1 MSNSQINLPKT
12 AFSMKANLPA
22 REPEIL
28 EYWQKINLYR
38 ELRNSSK
45 GKEKFVLHDGPP
57 YANGNIHMGT
67 ALNKILKDIIVK
79 FHQMDGK
86 DSIYVPGWD
95 CHGLPI
101 EWKIEEQYKK
111 NKKNKNDVPI
121 VEFRKECRLFA
132 EKWIEVHK
140 GQFKRLG
147 VVGDW
152 ENYYSTMSFDA
163 EAQIVRELGK
173 FLKEGSLYR
182 GFKPVL
188 WSTVEKTALA
198 DAEVERVLSMADGAL
213 LLIDSA
219 EGVMPQTKFV
229 LSKALKQG
237 LKPIV
242 VINKLDKADQRAN
255 EVLDETFDLF
265 VSLDANEEQLDFP
278 VLYASGRSGW
288 ADTEV
293 DGPRENLNPLLDLIL
308 DHVKPAKFEK
318 EKPFAMLST
327 LLYADSFLGRSL
339 VGRITQGTAKA
350 NQSIKAINLNGE
362 KVDEGKLTK
371 IFRYEGTKKVPIEV
385 GEAGDIVVIAGLENA
400 NVADTICDL
409 DVNEPISATPIDPPT
424 MSITITVNTSPL
436 AGKEGKKLTST
447 QIRDRLLQEAQNN
460 VGITFAENNGND
472 SFVVSG
478 RGELM
483 LEILLTQMR
492 REGFEMTVS
501 PPKVLYQTDES
512 GKKLEPIEEITMD
525 LDEEY
530 SSKVIDSMN
539 RRKGK
544 LIDLKDTGK
553 DKKRLI
559 FHAPTRGLM
568 GYTSRFLTLTKG
580 NGVIN
585 RIFHSY
591 GPFEGEMEGRRNGA
605 LIAMEQGKAVAFAIF
620 NLQARGEMFVTHNDP
635 VYPGMIVGL
644 SPKPGDM
651 IINVMKGKK
660 LTNMRTQGTDENVVL
675 TPVRKMSIAEQL
687 SMLNTDEA
695 LEITPESCR
704 LRKSIL
710 DPHERKR
717 SEKSGAAA

>member
-1 MSNSQINLPKT
+1 MSNNIRNITIIAHVDHGKTTLIDNLMKQSGSFRDNEVVDERLMDSGELEKERGITILAKPASINWNK
-12 AFSMKANLPA
+12 S
-22 REPEIL
+22 R
-28 EYWQKINLYR
+28 IN
-38 ELRNSSK
+38 
-45 GKEKFVLHDGPP
+45 
-57 YANGNIHMGT
+57 
-67 ALNKILKDIIVK
+67 II
-79 FHQMDGK
+79 DT
-86 DSIYVPGWD
+86 PGHRD
-95 CHGLPI
+95 
-101 EWKIEEQYKK
+101 
-111 NKKNKNDVPI
+111 
-121 VEFRKECRLFA
+121 FA
-132 EKWIEVHK
+132 
-140 GQFKRLG
+140 
-147 VVGDW
+147 
-152 ENYYSTMSFDA
+152 
-163 EAQIVRELGK
+163 
-173 FLKEGSLYR
+173 
-182 GFKPVL
+182 
-188 WSTVEKTALA
+188 
-198 DAEVERVLSMADGAL
+198 AEVERVLSMADGAL

-288 ADTEV
+288 ADHEV
-293 DGPRENLNPLLDLIL
+293 DGPRENLNPLLDLIV
-308 DHVKPAKFEK
+308 DHVKPAELDKT
-318 EKPFAMLST
+318 KPFAMLST

-371 IFRYEGTKKVPIEV
+371 IFRYEGTKKVPIDV
-385 GEAGDIVVIAGLENA
+385 GEAGDIVVVAGLEKA

-409 DVNEPISATPIDPPT
+409 EVSEPIPATPIDPPT

-436 AGKEGKKLTST
+436 AGTEGKKLTST
-447 QIRDRLLQEAQNN
+447 QIRDRLVQEAQNN
-460 VGITFAENNGND
+460 VGITFSENDGKD

-501 PPKVLYQTDES
+501 PPKVLYKTDEN
-512 GKKLEPIEEITMD
+512 GNKLEPIEEITMD
-525 LDEEY
+525 LDEEH

-544 LIDLKDTGK
+544 LIELKDTGTN
-553 DKKRLI
+553 KKRLI

-605 LIAMEQGKAVAFAIF
+605 LISMEQGKAVAFAIF
-620 NLQARGEMFVTHNDP
+620 NLQARGEMFVTHNDS

-675 TPVRKMSIAEQL
+675 TPVRTMSIAEQL

-695 LEITPESCR
+695 LEITPDSCR
-704 LRKSIL
+704 LRKAIL
-710 DPHERKR
+710 DPHERKK
-717 SEKSGAAA
+717 SEKAIAAA